1 MANGVFKDGIPVEIE
16 RKYLIKIPDMNVVR
30 NQQGYECSEIEQVYI
45 TGDGERSGGRI
56 RKRNY
61 KKSGCKYYK
70 TFKENIG
77 GISRVEIES
86 EITADEY
93 NSLLKNK
100 LDGTRVIKKSR
111 HCFIFGGKLME
122 LDIYD
127 FWNQTATLEI
137 ELKSEQ
143 EQVVLPDFI
152 EVIKD
157 VSADEMYSNF
167 SLARI

>member
-1 MANGVFKDGIPVEIE
+1 MANGVFKDGMPVEIE
-16 RKYLIKIPDMNVVR
+16 RKYLIKMPDIKIVR
-30 NQQGYECSEIEQVYI
+30 NQQGYESSVIEQAYI
-45 TGDGERSGGRI
+45 TGDGERRGGRI
-56 RKRNY
+56 RKRLY
-61 KKSGCKYYK
+61 KSGCRYYK

-77 GISRVEIES
+77 EISRIEIES

-93 NSLLKNK
+93 DTLLKNK
-100 LDGTRVIKKSR
+100 LDGTRVIKKTR
-111 HCFIFGGKLME
+111 HCFVFGGKLME

-127 FWNQTATLEI
+127 FWDDVATLEI
-137 ELKSEQ
+137 ELKSEE

-167 SLARI
+167 SLAKL